1 MLSRVNHNRAWQ
13 PGKLQRRIDEAP
25 CHMADEEAARIPW
38 PQLLKARQSYVKW
51 QEFLLWAR
59 AIEESERCLPEWLAC
74 VVKKRCPGFE
84 QFLSQ
89 QRIEERRWPQP
100 VWYHLEQWI
109 SERIFAKSRREGWMN
124 AVGYYAVRDLAAERN
139 DAYWYYCEWQWKRS
153 KPAAY
158 PSFQKWRKASEH
170 CSDEVLDH
178 FETTNKL
185 LDLIRLSR
193 RVSPR
198 TLNQTVDRYVEW
210 LVFAYWVHTVLDWED
225 GLPDPVKRELQRR
238 CPGFLETVVMSDGS
252 EGTDA
257 EVYLDRLLR
266 WMEEQTFTRPCEEGW
281 WPVLVYQA
289 RLHPRRQRL
298 QDVWR
303 HHQRIRLNRQ
313 QSPSFEEWTP
323 FIDCYT
329 FEPADA

>member
-1 MLSRVNHNRAWQ
+1 
-13 PGKLQRRIDEAP
+13 
-25 CHMADEEAARIPW
+25 MAAIAEG
-38 PQLLKARQSYVKW
+38 RQSYVKW

-89 QRIEERRWPQP
+89 RG
-100 VWYHLEQWI
+100 Y
-109 SERIFAKSRREGWMN
+109 KSADGLSPSGTTSSSGLTSTFSPSPRHEGWMN

-139 DAYWYYCEWQWKRS
+139 DAYWYYCERQWKRS

-158 PSFQKWRKASEH
+158 PSPQEWRKASEH

-178 FETTNKL
+178 FKTTNKL

-198 TLNQTVDRYVEW
+198 TLNQTVDQYIEW
-210 LVFAYWVHTVLDWED
+210 LVFAYWVHTAVDRED
-225 GLPDPVKRELQRR
+225 HLPDSVKLQLQQR

-252 EGTDA
+252 GGTEA
-257 EVYLDRLLR
+257 EVYFNGLLR
-266 WMEEQTFTRPCEEGW
+266 WMEEQELTRSLTEGW
-281 WPVLVYQA
+281 WPVVTHQA
-289 RLHPRRQRL
+289 HLHPRRQRL
-298 QDVWR
+298 LHAWN
-303 HHQRIRLNRQ
+303 HYQRIRSNRQ
-313 QSPSFEEWTP
+313 QSPSFEQWTA
-323 FIDCYT
+323 FVNTYA
-329 FEPADA
+329 FEPQDA